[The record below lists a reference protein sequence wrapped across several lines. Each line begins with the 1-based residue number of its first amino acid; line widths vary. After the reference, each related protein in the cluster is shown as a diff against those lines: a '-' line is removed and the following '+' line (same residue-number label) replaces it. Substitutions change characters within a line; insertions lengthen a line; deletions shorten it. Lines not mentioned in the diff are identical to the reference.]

1 MRTSFSLCETVA
13 HLRGGAKADGAPDEG
28 YAASGNL
35 RPHLP
40 LRKCPA
46 TPPSPVNCAA
56 PSPRPNTS
64 SGSTPRDRRL
74 DGLKFR
80 RQTPIAG
87 YVADL
92 CCLDARLIVE
102 LDGGGHAEPEQVVRD
117 AERTQTLEAAGF
129 LVIRFWNND
138 AMTRT
143 TAVLDAILDSVVAAT
158 RRGKG

>member
-1 MRTSFSLCETVA
+1 MSRHTPVA
-13 HLRGGAKADGAPDEG
+13 RKLRRPLTPAEHKLWEHL
-28 YAASGNL
+28 
-35 RPHLP
+35 
-40 LRKCPA
+40 
-46 TPPSPVNCAA
+46 
-56 PSPRPNTS
+56 
-64 SGSTPRDRRL
+64 RDRRL

-87 YVADL
+87 YVADF